1 MSDALNLVALA
12 KMAVIVIGIFLVPI
26 ITRKFAADLGA
37 PVGQMAMNRAAIAG
51 AGLGFVGAKVAWAA
65 TQSARSSAA
74 ASILA
79 PLGSK
84 VRQAGL
90 SLQKQTETIHDVA
103 SSTKSQ
109 TLTQKAGAK
118 LERFGQYL
126 EEASVRHEAKK
137 VGIEPPSVGDKIKKT
152 LSADPQVIGPIRAK
166 EQRYQAFVQ
175 SRSQN
180 LSPSAL
186 AGNPVSY
193 SNNASPSLQSPASA
207 PLQNSRFS
215 VNAACDFARPSAS
228 RVATSPVDTHR
239 LNSNS
244 GATDRLA
251 SSSSERTNLSARV
264 RDVRH
269 RWRDSKRLSRLFQS
283 SDERKPS

>member
-1 MSDALNLVALA
+1 MSDALNLIALA

-26 ITRKFAADLGA
+26 ITRKFAADLGT

-51 AGLGFVGAKVAWAA
+51 AGLGLVGAKVAWAA

-74 ASILA
+74 ASILT

-84 VRQAGL
+84 IRQAGA
-90 SLQKQTETIHDVA
+90 SLQKQTETFNEVS

-109 TLTQKAGAK
+109 TLTHKTGAK

-137 VGIEPPSVGDKIKKT
+137 IGIEPPSVGDKIKKT
-152 LSADPQVIGPIRAK
+152 LSADPQVTGPIRAK

-175 SRSQN
+175 SRSEN
-180 LSPSAL
+180 VSPSAL
-186 AGNPVSY
+186 AGNPISY
-193 SNNASPSLQSPASA
+193 ANHASPSHQSPASA
-207 PLQNSRFS
+207 PLQSMRYPM
-215 VNAACDFARPSAS
+215 NAGDDLARPSAS
-228 RVATSPVDTHR
+228 RVAASTSDTHR
-239 LNSNS
+239 LSSNT
-244 GATDRLA
+244 GATDRLTPR
-251 SSSSERTNLSARV
+251 STEKTNLSTRV

-269 RWRDSKRLSRLFQS
+269 RWRDSKRLNRLFQS